1 MYKAGLLKGMT
12 MWKDAIVTP
21 DMTIKETLKVINE
34 HACRIAFVIDEND
47 RLIGVV
53 TDGDVRRGLLADLSL
68 AEKVINVTN
77 TAPIVCSEEEATR
90 DNVRRIIRDNHIL
103 NLPVVNTDNQLI
115 DVFTYDNLDRNPKK
129 DNPVFIMA
137 GGFGTRLRPLT
148 DNCPKPMLKIG
159 DLPILEHILNQFI
172 ENGFHQFYFS
182 THYLAEQIRNYFG
195 DGTEWGVTISY
206 IHETVPL
213 GTGGAL
219 GLLPKEK
226 IELPMIVINGD
237 VMTKIDFGR
246 LIDFHAERKS
256 IATMCVREYTH
267 DVPFGVIDIDGYY
280 VQSMIEKPTHRNFV
294 NAGIYVL
301 NPEIVISAP
310 MGEKVD
316 LPTVLQECMDNGSK
330 VSSFPIHE
338 YWLDVGR
345 IDDFE
350 LAQRDVI
357 SGVF

>member
-1 MYKAGLLKGMT
+1 
-12 MWKDAIVTP
+12 MWKDAVVTP

-34 HACRIAFVIDEND
+34 HACRIAFVVDED
-47 RLIGVV
+47 DKLVGVV
-53 TDGDVRRGLLADLSL
+53 TDGDVRRGLLADIPLE
-68 AEKVINVTN
+68 EKVIRITN
-77 TAPIVCSEEEATR
+77 KSPIVCNEQEASPKNAR
-90 DNVRRIIRDNHIL
+90 KIINDNHIL
-103 NLPVVNTDNQLI
+103 NLPVVDNDNRLI
-115 DVFTYDNLDRNPKK
+115 DVFSYNNLERNPKI

-159 DLPILEHILNQFI
+159 GLPILAHILNRFI

-182 THYLAEQIRNYFG
+182 THYLAQQIRDYFG
-195 DGTEWGVTISY
+195 DGSKWNVSITY
-206 IHETVPL
+206 IHEEKPL

-219 GLLPKEK
+219 GLLPKDK
-226 IELPMIVINGD
+226 IKLPMIVINGD
-237 VMTKIDFGR
+237 VMTKIDFSN
-246 LIDFHAERKS
+246 LIDFHIERDS
-256 IATMCVREYTH
+256 VATMCVMEYVH
-267 DVPFGVIDIDGYY
+267 NIPFGVVDINGYY
-280 VQSMIEKPTHRNFV
+280 VQSMVEKPTHRNFV

-301 NPEIVISAP
+301 DSDIVHSVP
-310 MGEKVD
+310 LKQKVD
-316 LPTVLQECMDNGSK
+316 LPTLLEGYLEKGQK

-350 LAQRDVI
+350 LAQRDFE

>member
-1 MYKAGLLKGMT
+1 
-12 MWKDAIVTP
+12 MWKDAIVKP

-34 HACRIAFVIDEND
+34 HACRIAFVVDESNK
-47 RLIGVV
+47 LVGIV
-53 TDGDVRRGLLADLSL
+53 TDGDVRRGLLADIPLE
-68 AEKVINVTN
+68 EKVINITN
-77 TAPIVCSEEEATR
+77 KSPIICNKKEATSE
-90 DNVRRIIRDNHIL
+90 NVRKIINENYIL
-103 NLPVVNTDNQLI
+103 NLPVVDDDNCLV
-115 DVFTYDNLDRNPKK
+115 DVFTYKNLGRNTKR

-159 DLPILEHILNQFI
+159 NLPILEHMLNRFI

-182 THYLAEQIRNYFG
+182 THYLAEQIRDYFG
-195 DGTEWGVTISY
+195 DGSKWNVSITY
-206 IHETVPL
+206 IHEEKPL

-219 GLLPKEK
+219 GLLPKNEIK
-226 IELPMIVINGD
+226 LPMIVINGD
-237 VMTKIDFGR
+237 VMTKIDFGN
-246 LIDFHAERKS
+246 LIDFHNERNS
-256 IATMCVREYTH
+256 VATMCVMEYVH
-267 DVPFGVIDIDGYY
+267 NVPFGVVDINGYY
-280 VQSMIEKPTHRNFV
+280 VQSMVEKPTHRNFV

-301 NPEIVISAP
+301 NSGIVHSVP
-310 MGEKVD
+310 LEQRVD
-316 LPTVLQECMDNGSK
+316 LPTLLEGYLDKGQK

-350 LAQRDVI
+350 LAQRDVN